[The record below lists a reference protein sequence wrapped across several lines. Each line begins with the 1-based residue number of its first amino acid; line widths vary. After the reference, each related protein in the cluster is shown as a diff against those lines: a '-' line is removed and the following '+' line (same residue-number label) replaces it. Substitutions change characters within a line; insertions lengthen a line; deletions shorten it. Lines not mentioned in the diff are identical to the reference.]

1 MLRHPDDLS
10 KEKSACTDQL
20 NQAKSHL
27 VATQGEV
34 NVIKEE
40 HKSVTQKVLQLEEAL
55 HIAYEEEQELR
66 SDIEAKLTLMAT
78 SEKQVIKKEQA
89 LANVEA
95 IPTLSPKEV
104 EKLKEREVDVLELQL
119 SLSPDN

>member
-1 MLRHPDDLS
+1 
-10 KEKSACTDQL
+10 
-20 NQAKSHL
+20 
-27 VATQGEV
+27 
-34 NVIKEE
+34 
-40 HKSVTQKVLQLEEAL
+40 
-55 HIAYEEEQELR
+55 
-66 SDIEAKLTLMAT
+66 MAT

-104 EKLKEREVDVLELQL
+104 EKLKEREVDVLKLQL